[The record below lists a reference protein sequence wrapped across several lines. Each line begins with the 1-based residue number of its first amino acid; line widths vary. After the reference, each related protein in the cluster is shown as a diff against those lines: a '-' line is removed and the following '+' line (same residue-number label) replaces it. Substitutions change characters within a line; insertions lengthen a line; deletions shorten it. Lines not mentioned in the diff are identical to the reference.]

1 MRRQIWPQNLVFL
14 TMPQPASVM
23 IHVFPSLE
31 HSTDCVRKPADNFR
45 TFVCVPYGHLWTKHN
60 RAKPMSE
67 SASAL
72 FSIADAGEFRFAR
85 FYIVCEE
92 VPLGTPESPPIVSGV
107 SDMHPS
113 DCPNVEETR
122 NPMQTFSR
130 KKCSHFSPTN
140 IPSAFPHEI
149 PKCILIILLIKAVKD
164 NKQDDVS
171 KELDTWCDT
180 LLLSDDERSVFFMK
194 GYVVAAGYMGYVN
207 GEYML
212 FSNEDDYR
220 EYFED

>member
-1 MRRQIWPQNLVFL
+1 
-14 TMPQPASVM
+14 
-23 IHVFPSLE
+23 
-31 HSTDCVRKPADNFR
+31 
-45 TFVCVPYGHLWTKHN
+45 
-60 RAKPMSE
+60 MSE

-107 SDMHPS
+107 SDMHPP

-149 PKCILIILLIKAVKD
+149 PKCFSCNITYRPKSSMLIAAILCCISLRRRPDQRRPERRRSRA
-164 NKQDDVS
+164 
-171 KELDTWCDT
+171 
-180 LLLSDDERSVFFMK
+180 ERSSSGLWK
-194 GYVVAAGYMGYVN
+194 N
-207 GEYML
+207 HE
-212 FSNEDDYR
+212 SIHIR
-220 EYFED
+220 K

>member
-1 MRRQIWPQNLVFL
+1 
-14 TMPQPASVM
+14 
-23 IHVFPSLE
+23 
-31 HSTDCVRKPADNFR
+31 
-45 TFVCVPYGHLWTKHN
+45 
-60 RAKPMSE
+60 MSE

-140 IPSAFPHEI
+140 FHLHFHMKSPSVFPV
-149 PKCILIILLIKAVKD
+149 ILLIKPKHGMLRATPPFIFIFISIQCFSAMRYTPSPSNAGMKLSSAV
-164 NKQDDVS
+164 S
-171 KELDTWCDT
+171 P
-180 LLLSDDERSVFFMK
+180 S
-194 GYVVAAGYMGYVN
+194 
-207 GEYML
+207 
-212 FSNEDDYR
+212 
-220 EYFED
+220 

>member
-1 MRRQIWPQNLVFL
+1 
-14 TMPQPASVM
+14 
-23 IHVFPSLE
+23 
-31 HSTDCVRKPADNFR
+31 
-45 TFVCVPYGHLWTKHN
+45 
-60 RAKPMSE
+60 MSE
-67 SASAL
+67 LPSAI
-72 FSIADAGEFRFAR
+72 FSIADGSEFRFAR
-85 FYIVCEE
+85 FYIVYEG
-92 VPLGTPESPPIVSGV
+92 VQLGRLESPPIVSGV

>member
-1 MRRQIWPQNLVFL
+1 
-14 TMPQPASVM
+14 
-23 IHVFPSLE
+23 
-31 HSTDCVRKPADNFR
+31 
-45 TFVCVPYGHLWTKHN
+45 
-60 RAKPMSE
+60 MSE

-122 NPMQTFSR
+122 NPMQTFSW

-149 PKCILIILLIKAVKD
+149 PKCVSNNITYQSRAQYAYCGNSMQARSHGTYPSAARKHAHPSLLHAHFCLR
-164 NKQDDVS
+164 
-171 KELDTWCDT
+171 EH
-180 LLLSDDERSVFFMK
+180 
-194 GYVVAAGYMGYVN
+194 YVTNRGFGSMHAKTCSQTRKMT
-207 GEYML
+207 E
-212 FSNEDDYR
+212 
-220 EYFED
+220 

>member
-1 MRRQIWPQNLVFL
+1 
-14 TMPQPASVM
+14 MPQLASVM
-23 IHVFPSLE
+23 IRVFPSLE

-45 TFVCVPYGHLWTKHN
+45 TFVCVPYWHLWTKHN
-60 RAKPMSE
+60 RAKPMFE
-67 SASAL
+67 LPSAIFL
-72 FSIADAGEFRFAR
+72 IADGNEFRFAR

-149 PKCILIILLIKAVKD
+149 PKCVSYNITYQGKAWKGTFCLHKCGAWII
-164 NKQDDVS
+164 
-171 KELDTWCDT
+171 
-180 LLLSDDERSVFFMK
+180 VF
-194 GYVVAAGYMGYVN
+194 V
-207 GEYML
+207 
-212 FSNEDDYR
+212 
-220 EYFED
+220 

>member
-1 MRRQIWPQNLVFL
+1 
-14 TMPQPASVM
+14 
-23 IHVFPSLE
+23 
-31 HSTDCVRKPADNFR
+31 
-45 TFVCVPYGHLWTKHN
+45 
-60 RAKPMSE
+60 MSE

-130 KKCSHFSPTN
+130 KKYSHFSPT
-140 IPSAFPHEI
+140 
-149 PKCILIILLIKAVKD
+149 
-164 NKQDDVS
+164 
-171 KELDTWCDT
+171 
-180 LLLSDDERSVFFMK
+180 
-194 GYVVAAGYMGYVN
+194 
-207 GEYML
+207 
-212 FSNEDDYR
+212 
-220 EYFED
+220 YFHLHFHLKSLV

>member
-1 MRRQIWPQNLVFL
+1 
-14 TMPQPASVM
+14 
-23 IHVFPSLE
+23 
-31 HSTDCVRKPADNFR
+31 
-45 TFVCVPYGHLWTKHN
+45 
-60 RAKPMSE
+60 MSE

-149 PKCILIILLIKAVKD
+149 PKCVSNNITYQSTICLLRQPFIAHFIWSKILSSSRHAKALHPINDHACQPDKKHHRKRKQSEIPGQHPDKADQKHSERRIIHCGVGTERRAVY
-164 NKQDDVS
+164 
-171 KELDTWCDT
+171 L
-180 LLLSDDERSVFFMK
+180 
-194 GYVVAAGYMGYVN
+194 
-207 GEYML
+207 
-212 FSNEDDYR
+212 
-220 EYFED
+220 

>member
-1 MRRQIWPQNLVFL
+1 
-14 TMPQPASVM
+14 MPP
-23 IHVFPSLE
+23 L
-31 HSTDCVRKPADNFR
+31 CR
-45 TFVCVPYGHLWTKHN
+45 TKHN

-149 PKCILIILLIKAVKD
+149 PKCILIILLIP
-164 NKQDDVS
+164 QRGLCLLRHFPFFSFS
-171 KELDTWCDT
+171 KGWKGTFCLHKCGAWII
-180 LLLSDDERSVFFMK
+180 VF
-194 GYVVAAGYMGYVN
+194 V
-207 GEYML
+207 
-212 FSNEDDYR
+212 
-220 EYFED
+220 

>member
-1 MRRQIWPQNLVFL
+1 
-14 TMPQPASVM
+14 
-23 IHVFPSLE
+23 
-31 HSTDCVRKPADNFR
+31 
-45 TFVCVPYGHLWTKHN
+45 
-60 RAKPMSE
+60 MSE

-122 NPMQTFSR
+122 NPMQTFGR

-140 IPSAFPHEI
+140 FPLHFHMKSVGVFLIIFNITYHKKDTVHFMRAPSAALRQPCLGQPHARELHRRNAQNNTGAHI
-149 PKCILIILLIKAVKD
+149 PDPQSIASVLEQLAGLECKGRKCCKA
-164 NKQDDVS
+164 
-171 KELDTWCDT
+171 
-180 LLLSDDERSVFFMK
+180 
-194 GYVVAAGYMGYVN
+194 AADAG
-207 GEYML
+207 L
-212 FSNEDDYR
+212 
-220 EYFED
+220 